1 MKTLTTIVTTLGVFG
16 SLCAADVTGKW
27 KSEFDTQI
35 GDLKYVYEFKLE
47 GDKLTGKAIG
57 DIAGEKSATEIKDGK
72 INGAEISFVETVKF
86 QGQDVRAQPLVAVMV
101 AVAGQAPTFQGHQ
114 VLAVVAA
121 HPRADDGKQAGH
133 AAGEARE
140 LPRMGQ
146 LERAGERLL
155 PAQLPGRTLGRAYD
169 GRRPPQR

>member
-1 MKTLTTIVTTLGVFG
+1 MKTLTTIVTTLVVFG

-86 QGQDVRAQPLVAVMV
+86 QGQDVRVDYKGK
-101 AVAGQAPTFQGHQ
+101 VAGGEIQFTRTVADSIREE
-114 VLAVVAA
+114 VVAK
-121 HPRADDGKQAGH
+121 RVK
-133 AAGEARE
+133 E
-140 LPRMGQ
+140 
-146 LERAGERLL
+146 
-155 PAQLPGRTLGRAYD
+155 
-169 GRRPPQR
+169 